1 MIAIFTY
8 NDRTIILT
16 KIGNLRTR
24 AQRGFSK
31 PKNRN

>member
-1 MIAIFTY
+1 MIAKFTS
-8 NDRTIILT
+8 NDRTSILT
-16 KIGNLRTR
+16 KIGNPRTR